1 MEQAQAEPQHQS
13 KGMYRAVFF
22 DLDGTLLPMEIEEF
36 LVVYFKAIGAFVAKH
51 GLDPQAF
58 TKALQAGTK
67 AMMKHDGTITNAE
80 AYWNTFYELI
90 GESEI
95 DWQKLLMEFYNQEF
109 AAIGKDVQANP
120 AVKQAL
126 DILEAKGY
134 TLLLTTMPMFP
145 PEAVCHRL
153 AWAGVDAHYFK
164 RLTSY
169 DNSTSTKPKLDYYAE
184 NLAACG
190 LSGEDVLMVGNNTV
204 EDLAAMQLGCDAF
217 LVTDHLLDPTGN
229 FDLSTVKH
237 GSMAEFAAW
246 AESLPECEAP
256 ATSVDAGVIGYE
268 TKMKTLGANRVAQ
281 AEEHNLEDSKD
292 FYQGKAPELGAFL
305 GKDKE

>member
-1 MEQAQAEPQHQS
+1 MEQAQTELQQFP
-13 KGMYRAVFF
+13 KRTYRAVFF

-58 TKALQAGTK
+58 TIALQAGTK
-67 AMMKHDGTITNAE
+67 AMMKHDGTTTNAD
-80 AYWNTFYELI
+80 AYWKTFYELM
-90 GESEI
+90 GESEVN
-95 DWQKLLMEFYNQEF
+95 WQELLLEFYNQEF

-126 DILEAKGY
+126 DTLEAKGY

-153 AWAGVDAHYFK
+153 VWAGVDAHYFK

-169 DNSTSTKPKLDYYAE
+169 DNSTSIKPKLDYYAE

-190 LSGEDVLMVGNNTV
+190 LSGKDVLMVGNNTV

-229 FDLSTVKH
+229 FDLGTVKH

-246 AESLPECEAP
+246 VEALPECAAP
-256 ATSVDAGVIGYE
+256 AMSVDAGVIDYE
-268 TKMKTLGANRVAQ
+268 TKMKTLEENRVSQ

-292 FYQGKAPELGAFL
+292 FYQEKAPELGVFL

>member
-145 PEAVCHRL
+145 QVAVKARL
-153 AWAGVDAHYFK
+153 RWAGLDPQDFEF
-164 RLTSY
+164 LTTY
-169 DNSTSTKPKLDYYAE
+169 ENSTSVKPYEAYYAE
-184 NLAACG
+184 ALKRAG
-190 LSGEDVLMVGNNTV
+190 VTGEEVLMVGNHNR
-204 EDLAAMQLGCDAF
+204 EDGGATKVGCDIYF
-217 LVTDHLLDPTGN
+217 VTDHLIETEDGLDV
-229 FDLSTVKH
+229 SAHKH
-237 GSMAEFAAW
+237 GTMADFAAF
-246 AESLPECEAP
+246 CEALP
-256 ATSVDAGVIGYE
+256 A
-268 TKMKTLGANRVAQ
+268 K
-281 AEEHNLEDSKD
+281 
-292 FYQGKAPELGAFL
+292 
-305 GKDKE
+305 